1 MTAVTPPVHLER
13 DRSPRTA
20 GPRLFRLHLISR
32 QAPSATGALLACAVL
47 LRVALQLRWIQGDG
61 ATAQQMLLLIECGA
75 ASVVAVSA
83 RNPFGESE
91 RTTSH
96 WLPLLRLGAA
106 LLLSGGAV
114 GALVFGAVGERLPGG
129 GLGVLRDVAGLVG
142 VGLLTAA
149 VLGGALAWAGTLA
162 YTVVAEFALLEGW
175 RTPWMW
181 AGRPVHDLGG
191 WLCASLVFAA
201 GTAVVAARGPR
212 DTGVE

>member
-1 MTAVTPPVHLER
+1 MTAVTPPVELV
-13 DRSPRTA
+13 RSARSA

-32 QAPSATGALLACAVL
+32 QAWSAMGALTACAVL
-47 LRVALQLRWIQGDG
+47 LRVALELRWIQGDG
-61 ATAQQMLLLIECGA
+61 SSTAQQMLLLIECGA
-75 ASVVAVSA
+75 ASVVAVAA

-91 RTTSH
+91 RTTGH
-96 WLPLLRLGAA
+96 WLPLLRLGA
-106 LLLSGGAV
+106 LLLLGGAAV
-114 GALVFGAVGERLPGG
+114 GALVLGAVGARLPGG
-129 GLGVLRDVAGLVG
+129 DPVVLREVAGLVG

-181 AGRPVHDLGG
+181 AGRPAHDLGG
-191 WLCASLVFAA
+191 WLCAGLVFAA

>member
-1 MTAVTPPVHLER
+1 VSAVTHPVDLAGR
-13 DRSPRTA
+13 PRPA
-20 GPRLFRLHLISR
+20 GPRLLRLHLISR
-32 QAPSATGALLACAVL
+32 QVPSALAALTACAVL
-47 LRVALQLRWIQGDG
+47 LRVALQLRWIQGDS

-91 RTTSH
+91 RTTGH

-106 LLLSGGAV
+106 LLLSGAAV
-114 GALVFGAVGERLPGG
+114 GALVLGAVTAPLPGG
-129 GLGVLRDVAGLVG
+129 GLEVLRNVAGLAG

-149 VLGGALAWAGTLA
+149 ALGGALAWAGPLT

-191 WLCASLVFAA
+191 WLCAGLVFAA
-201 GTAVVAARGPR
+201 GTAVVAVRGPR

>member
-1 MTAVTPPVHLER
+1 MSAATPPVDLV
-13 DRSPRTA
+13 RSPRPA

-32 QAPSATGALLACAVL
+32 QAPSAVGALTVCAVL
-47 LRVALQLRWIQGDG
+47 LWIALQLRWIQGDG
-61 ATAQQMLLLIECGA
+61 STAQQMLLLIECGA

-91 RTTSH
+91 RTTGH

-106 LLLSGGAV
+106 LLLSGAAV
-114 GALVFGAVGERLPGG
+114 GTLQLGAMGARLPGG
-129 GLGVLRDVAGLVG
+129 GLEVLRDVAGLAG

-149 VLGGALAWAGTLA
+149 LLGGALAWAGPLA

-181 AGRPVHDLGG
+181 AGRPAHDTGG
-191 WLCASLVFAA
+191 WLCAGLVFAA
-201 GTAVVAARGPR
+201 GTAVVAVRGPR